1 LPDQEFTL
9 SRHAPPARRG
19 HRAMVLVPLPL
30 PLLMMMMMSASSEVG
45 AMWVDSSPVNPL
57 PKGAVMISNATLN
70 PVAVYECAVRNTSTS
85 YVAGALAFER
95 SWRCMY
101 FDPTSPSQLSA
112 KGPGQYQVYTDPFD
126 HAKGVEATAAKP
138 FPAGTIVP
146 LFNKYQY
153 ATGCQTTYAEVI
165 GGLPYYFPAYGTAM
179 PGPNG
184 NFVCRAASFKLHTE
198 GRYVSG
204 APPYQVATDQ

>member
-1 LPDQEFTL
+1 MMLL
-9 SRHAPPARRG
+9 
-19 HRAMVLVPLPL
+19 L
-30 PLLMMMMMSASSEVG
+30 PLLLLSATSEVG

-95 SWRCMY
+95 SWRCMF
-101 FDPTSPSQLSA
+101 FDPTSPNQLSA